1 MSLRDFPDLIKH
13 LPQHK
18 PWVITISVIS
28 VTMVLA
34 VCGFSSWQL
43 LRADAQPIGLPDET
57 PTVEYRD
64 IDSREADPN
73 PLTIEDVF
81 PSVEIPAAEPDWPP
95 YTMMGEPHV
104 SEDCSVVADGEV
116 KRVLAASGCSQ
127 VLRASFASGDNLY
140 FATAG
145 VLNLPDAT
153 VAKNLSAEIK
163 GLVESRQGRFLGYV
177 SVPDAN
183 RQLYTAPPHLAWEV
197 RGHFLLYAVVVRQ
210 DSGEMTPGEAD
221 YVVEDLVKAYL
232 RGTVIERWAL
242 APESTEPDPAA
253 ADPSAAAEPS
263 EVAS

>member
-28 VTMVLA
+28 VAMVLA

-43 LRADAQPIGLPDET
+43 LRADSQPIGLPEDE
-57 PTVEYRD
+57 PTVQYRD

-73 PLTIEDVF
+73 PLTVADVF
-81 PSVEIPAAEPDWPP
+81 PGTQIPAAQPDWPP

-116 KRVLAASGCSQ
+116 KRVLAESGCSQ
-127 VLRASFASGDNLY
+127 ALRASFASGDNLY

-163 GLVESRQGRFLGYV
+163 GLVESRQGRLLGYV

-210 DSGEMTPGEAD
+210 DSAEMTPGEAD
-221 YVVEDLVKAYL
+221 YVIEDLVKAYL
-232 RGTVIERWAL
+232 RGTVIEQWAL
-242 APESTEPDPAA
+242 APESAP
-253 ADPSAAAEPS
+253 ADPSASAEAAPDD
-263 EVAS
+263 ASS